1 MQRYVLLLAVIL
13 AGCGHAGDE
22 HGGTSSSGGS
32 ASSSGAGSSSSG
44 ATSSSSSGGSGAS
57 GGATSSSSGGGS
69 SSSGGEAAQTCEA
82 LPPAADFAAP
92 GPFADARMEPGVGP
106 NRNYTLFRPGASLGR
121 GGFRHPI
128 AAWGNGIL
136 TTPDQYQALLTL
148 VASHGFVVI
157 ACNDVQAEQ
166 PCLSAGLDWLVQQ
179 NVSGAMA
186 GKLDPSREVTLG
198 YSWGG
203 GAAIDTANRPNVK
216 ATVSLQGMPPR
227 EANALEA
234 MHAPLLLFTST
245 GDTFVTAD
253 QYVTPTYDGS
263 RVQTFYATLGDASV
277 GHLYP
282 VDVDALACVAS
293 LALGSCGGAALE
305 RAPTV
310 AWLRMLAC
318 ADRGARRLFYGPD
331 CATCQAPWTARKKS
345 WPTPDAR

>member
-1 MQRYVLLLAVIL
+1 MQRYVLLLAALL

-22 HGGTSSSGGS
+22 RGGTSSSGGS
-32 ASSSGAGSSSSG
+32 ASSSGA
-44 ATSSSSSGGSGAS
+44 SSSSGGVTSSSSGGRASSSGAS
-57 GGATSSSSGGGS
+57 GSSSSGGGS
-69 SSSGGEAAQTCEA
+69 SSGGETAQTCEA
-82 LPPAADFAAP
+82 LPPAADFGAP
-92 GPFADARMEPGVGP
+92 GPFADARMEQGVGP

-136 TTPDQYQALLTL
+136 TTPDEYQALLTL

-157 ACNDVQAEQ
+157 ACNDLQAERV
-166 PCLSAGLDWLVQQ
+166 CLSAGLDWLVQQ
-179 NVSGAMA
+179 NGAGPMA
-186 GKLDPSREVTLG
+186 GKLDPSREVTIG

-216 ATVSLQGMPPR
+216 ATISLQGMPPR

-245 GDTFVTAD
+245 GDTFVTPD

-263 RVQTFYATLGDASV
+263 KVQTFYATLGDATV

-282 VDVDALACVAS
+282 VDVSALACVAA

-345 WPTPDAR
+345 WPTPDAP